1 MLESASVEGD
11 VMTPLE
17 RSISERAVLFA
28 KENRTRIA
36 RQLACLKRYPA
47 DEFPVSVFMA
57 GSPGAGKTEVSKS
70 FIRLMEA
77 SGATALRI
85 DPDDFRA
92 YFPEYTGG
100 NSSLF
105 QRGVTVIVER
115 TLDLVYQQRQSF
127 LLDGTL
133 ANLDVARKNIQR
145 ALDKDNRTAQVIY
158 VYQKPELAWEFVLA
172 REAIEGRNIPCN
184 EFARQFYASKATVC
198 QLKREFQGR
207 LQVDVL
213 IKDTDGGDAEI
224 GIDLSAEEIDELVR
238 QPYHPD
244 QLEKILPGAAL

>member
-1 MLESASVEGD
+1 
-11 VMTPLE
+11 MTPLE
-17 RSISERAVLFA
+17 RSISERAMLFA

-77 SGATALRI
+77 SGA
-85 DPDDFRA
+85 
-92 YFPEYTGG
+92 
-100 NSSLF
+100 
-105 QRGVTVIVER
+105 
-115 TLDLVYQQRQSF
+115 
-127 LLDGTL
+127 
-133 ANLDVARKNIQR
+133 
-145 ALDKDNRTAQVIY
+145 LDKDNRTAQIIY

-184 EFARQFYASKATVC
+184 EFARQFYASKSTVC

-244 QLEKILPGAAL
+244 QLERILTGAAL

>member
-1 MLESASVEGD
+1 
-11 VMTPLE
+11 MTPLE
-17 RSISERAVLFA
+17 RSISERAVIFA
-28 KENRTRIA
+28 KANRTRIA
-36 RQLACLKRYPA
+36 RELACLSRYPG
-47 DEFPVSVFMA
+47 EEYPVSVFMA

-77 SGATALRI
+77 YGSTALRI
-85 DPDDFRA
+85 DPDDFRV
-92 YFPEYTGG
+92 YFPEYAGG

-105 QRGVTVIVER
+105 QRGVTTIVER
-115 TLDLVYQQRQSF
+115 TVDLVYKQRQSF

-145 ALDKDNRTAQVIY
+145 ALDKNNRSAQIIY

-172 REAIEGRNIPCN
+172 REAIEGRNIPCK
-184 EFARQFYASKATVC
+184 EFSRQFYASKATVC
-198 QLKREFQGR
+198 QLKSEFLER
-207 LQVDVL
+207 LQVDVI
-213 IKDTDGGDAEI
+213 IKDMDGSDADI

-244 QLEKILPGAAL
+244 QLEQILTGAAL

>member
-1 MLESASVEGD
+1 
-11 VMTPLE
+11 MTPLE

-28 KENRTRIA
+28 KANRTRIA
-36 RQLACLKRYPA
+36 RELACLSRYPG
-47 DEFPVSVFMA
+47 EEYPVSVFMA

-77 SGATALRI
+77 HGSTALRI
-85 DPDDFRA
+85 DPDDFRE

-105 QRGVTVIVER
+105 QRGVTAIVER
-115 TLDLVYQQRQSF
+115 TVDLVYQQCQSF

-133 ANLDVARKNIQR
+133 ANLDVARENVQR
-145 ALDKDNRTAQVIY
+145 ALDKKNRSVQVIY
-158 VYQKPELAWEFVLA
+158 VYQKPTLAWEFVLA

-184 EFARQFYASKATVC
+184 EFVRQFYASKATVC
-198 QLKREFQGR
+198 QLNREFQDR

-213 IKDTDGGDAEI
+213 IKDTDGGDAEV
-224 GIDLSAEEIDELVR
+224 GIDLSAEDVDELVS
-238 QPYHPD
+238 QPYYPD
-244 QLEKILPGAAL
+244 QLEQILTGAAL